1 MPRNSSQITI
11 KLEAAD
17 CFVPRNDIMKNTIS
31 ILKLTLLLIVLLAV
45 IYPMIIWGIAQAAPN
60 SGKGETISANGK
72 VVGYQ
77 KIGQKFDKSNYFWG
91 RPSAVDYNA
100 AGSAGSNKG
109 PSNAD
114 YLAVVQK
121 RIDTLLLVHPYL
133 QKSDIPADMVTASGS
148 GLDPNI
154 SPEGALIQVKRIA
167 KERKL
172 SEEQVKRLV
181 ENKIY
186 KPNLV
191 GTSFVNVL
199 ELNIELD
206 KLK

>member
-1 MPRNSSQITI
+1 
-11 KLEAAD
+11 
-17 CFVPRNDIMKNTIS
+17 MKNIFSMIKFT
-31 ILKLTLLLIVLLAV
+31 VLMVFLFAV
-45 IYPMIIWGIAQAAPN
+45 IYPLSIYGIAQFAPN
-60 SGKGETISANGK
+60 QGKGETISVNGK

-114 YLAVVQK
+114 YLALVQN
-121 RIDTLLLVHPYL
+121 RIDTFLIVHPYL
-133 QKSDIPADMVTASGS
+133 KKSEIPADMVTASGS

-154 SPEGALIQVKRIA
+154 SPEGALIQVKRVA

-172 SEEQVKRLV
+172 SEEKVKALV
-181 ENKIY
+181 ETKINK
-186 KPNLV
+186 PSV
-191 GTSFVNVL
+191 MGTSTVNVL
-199 ELNIELD
+199 ELNVALDELFKKGSESQD
-206 KLK
+206 SKFFS

>member
-1 MPRNSSQITI
+1 MKNLFSII
-11 KLEAAD
+11 KLTV
-17 CFVPRNDIMKNTIS
+17 FTL
-31 ILKLTLLLIVLLAV
+31 ILFAV
-45 IYPMIIWGIAQAAPN
+45 IYPLAIYGIAQIAPN
-60 SGKGETISANGK
+60 QGKGETISVNGK

-114 YLAVVQK
+114 YLALVQK

-133 QKSDIPADMVTASGS
+133 KKSDIPADMVTASGS
-148 GLDPNI
+148 GLDPNV
-154 SPEGALIQVKRIA
+154 SSQGALIQVKRIA

-172 SEEQVKRLV
+172 DEAKVKSLV
-181 ENKIY
+181 KSKI
-186 KPNLV
+186 NSAVV
-191 GTSFVNVL
+191 GPETVNVL
-199 ELNIELD
+199 ELNVALDELR
-206 KLK
+206 

>member
-1 MPRNSSQITI
+1 
-11 KLEAAD
+11 
-17 CFVPRNDIMKNTIS
+17 MKSIFS
-31 ILKLTLLLIVLLAV
+31 ILKLTAVTLILFAV
-45 IYPMIIWGIAQAAPN
+45 IYPLTIYGIGQLAPN
-60 SGKGETISANGK
+60 QGKGETITVNGK

-109 PSNAD
+109 PSNAE
-114 YLAVVQK
+114 YLALVQK

-133 QKSDIPADMVTASGS
+133 KKSDIPADMVTASGS

-154 SPEGALIQVKRIA
+154 SPQGAFIQVKRVA

-172 SEEQVKRLV
+172 DETKVKALV
-181 ENKIY
+181 KSKI
-186 KPNLV
+186 NSAVV
-191 GTSFVNVL
+191 GPETVNVL
-199 ELNIELD
+199 ELNMALD
-206 KLK
+206 QLR